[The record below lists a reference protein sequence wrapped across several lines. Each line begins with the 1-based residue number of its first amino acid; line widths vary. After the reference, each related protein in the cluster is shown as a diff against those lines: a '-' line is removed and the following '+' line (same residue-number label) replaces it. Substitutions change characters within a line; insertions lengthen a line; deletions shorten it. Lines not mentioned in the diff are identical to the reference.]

1 MSEATY
7 RDVVKRI
14 GQIRQL
20 CSKRSKGSNQPDPV
34 TQLVEIESHI
44 NRVRN
49 FLDLAKKVDAINDE
63 DTVKG
68 IMRVLAKQEKEK
80 NRIEK
85 INADAR
91 RNADT
96 QAKLQERK
104 NNKKVVTG
112 IKVQF
117 KRSKKPMKEKREV
130 KKDELTTEEKDI
142 LKYLEMNFEGEQTK
156 KKS

>member
-1 MSEATY
+1 M
-7 RDVVKRI
+7 
-14 GQIRQL
+14 
-20 CSKRSKGSNQPDPV
+20 
-34 TQLVEIESHI
+34 
-44 NRVRN
+44 RN

>member
-80 NRIEK
+80 NRVEK
-85 INADAR
+85 IEADAK
-91 RNADT
+91 RNA
-96 QAKLQERK
+96 E
-104 NNKKVVTG
+104 
-112 IKVQF
+112 
-117 KRSKKPMKEKREV
+117 
-130 KKDELTTEEKDI
+130 
-142 LKYLEMNFEGEQTK
+142 
-156 KKS
+156 